1 MKNKIELK
9 KTIIISTITF
19 ISILLLL
26 LFIKIKEYKIYKE
39 NYNNKIE
46 SIINYVIKEYP
57 NITEK
62 ELVEIINSNIDNNTL
77 EQYGIDIKNDEII
90 KENKTNLKKYTT
102 KEIIISILLYLTIIY
117 IYLRYNNKKDKQ
129 IKDITQLINEINKN
143 NYKIKI
149 DDLTEDELSILKQEI
164 YKTTIMLR
172 EQAENSTK
180 DKKEVK
186 KSIEDISH
194 QLKTP
199 LTSILI
205 NIENITENPNMD
217 EKTKEK
223 FLKEI
228 KRETYNIKALVE
240 TLLKLSKFD
249 VNSVEFINKEIK
261 ISKLIEE
268 AINKTEVLA
277 DLKNIKINIKNNT
290 NETMI
295 CDLKWQTE
303 AISNIIKNAIEHSK
317 EDSIIDI
324 KIESNK
330 IYNEI
335 SITNYDAYID
345 EEDQKHLFERFY
357 KAKNSKEESVGIG
370 LALSK
375 SIIEKNNGKIYLT
388 SDKEKTTFTIKYL
401 KY

>member
-19 ISILLLL
+19 ISILLIILSL
-26 LFIKIKEYKIYKE
+26 KIKEYKIYRE
-39 NYNNKIE
+39 NYNKKIE
-46 SIINYVIKEYP
+46 SITTYIIKEYP
-57 NITEK
+57 NITEE
-62 ELVEIINSNIDNNTL
+62 ELIKIINSNINNNTL
-77 EQYGIDIKNDEII
+77 KQYGIDIKEDDITKN
-90 KENKTNLKKYTT
+90 KENFITYTI
-102 KEIIISILLYLTIIY
+102 KEIIIIILLYLTIIY

-143 NYKIKI
+143 NYKIQI

-180 DKKEVK
+180 DKKKIK

-205 NIENITENPNMD
+205 NIDNITENPKMD

-228 KRETYNIKALVE
+228 KRETYNIKELVE
-240 TLLKLSKFD
+240 TLLKLSEID

-261 ISKLIEE
+261 ISNLIEE
-268 AINKTEVLA
+268 ALNKTEVIA
-277 DLKNIKINIKNNT
+277 DLKNIKINIENNT

-317 EDSIIDI
+317 ENSIIDI
-324 KIESNK
+324 KLESNK

-375 SIIEKNNGKIYLT
+375 SIIEKNNGKINV
-388 SDKEKTTFTIKYL
+388 SSNKEKTTFTIKYP

>member
-1 MKNKIELK
+1 MKNKTELK

-26 LFIKIKEYKIYKE
+26 LFIKIKEYKIYRE
-39 NYNNKIE
+39 NYNKKIE
-46 SIINYVIKEYP
+46 SITTYIIKEYP

-129 IKDITQLINEINKN
+129 IKDITKLINEINKN

-277 DLKNIKINIKNNT
+277 DLKNIKINIENNT

-317 EDSIIDI
+317 ENSIIDI
-324 KIESNK
+324 KSESNK

-401 KY
+401 KN

>member
-19 ISILLLL
+19 IYILLLL

>member
-9 KTIIISTITF
+9 KTIIISAVTF
-19 ISILLLL
+19 ISILLIL

-46 SIINYVIKEYP
+46 SITSSVIKEYP
-57 NITEK
+57 NITEQ
-62 ELVEIINSNIDNNTL
+62 ELIKIINSNESNNIL
-77 EQYGIDIKNDEII
+77 KQYGIDLKNDDII
-90 KENKTNLKKYTT
+90 KDNKNNFKKYTIE
-102 KEIIISILLYLTIIY
+102 EIILLIFLYMTIIY

-129 IKDITQLINEINKN
+129 IKDITKLINEINKN

-172 EQAENSTK
+172 EQAENSNK

-217 EKTKEK
+217 NKIKEK

-268 AINKTEVLA
+268 SINKTEVLA
-277 DLKNIKINIKNNT
+277 DLKNIKINIENNT

-324 KIESNK
+324 NLESNK

-375 SIIEKNNGKIYLT
+375 SIIEKNNGKISVS
-388 SDKEKTTFTIKYL
+388 SDKEKTTFTIKYS

>member
-19 ISILLLL
+19 ISILLIILSL
-26 LFIKIKEYKIYKE
+26 KIKEYKIYRE
-39 NYNNKIE
+39 NYNKKIE
-46 SIINYVIKEYP
+46 SITTYIIKEYP
-57 NITEK
+57 NITEE
-62 ELVEIINSNIDNNTL
+62 ELIKIINSNINNNTL
-77 EQYGIDIKNDEII
+77 KQYGIDIKKDDITKN
-90 KENKTNLKKYTT
+90 KENFITYTI
-102 KEIIISILLYLTIIY
+102 KEIIIIILLYLTIIY

-143 NYKIKI
+143 NYKIQI

-180 DKKEVK
+180 DKKEIK

-205 NIENITENPNMD
+205 NIDNITENPKMG

-228 KRETYNIKALVE
+228 KRETYNIKTLVE

-268 AINKTEVLA
+268 ALNKTEVIA
-277 DLKNIKINIKNNT
+277 DLKNIKINIENNT

-317 EDSIIDI
+317 ENSIIDI
-324 KIESNK
+324 KLESNK

-375 SIIEKNNGKIYLT
+375 SIIEKNNGKINV
-388 SDKEKTTFTIKYL
+388 SSNKEKTTFTIKYS

>member
-1 MKNKIELK
+1 MKNKTELK
-9 KTIIISTITF
+9 KTIIISSITF
-19 ISILLLL
+19 ISILSIL
-26 LFIKIKEYKIYKE
+26 LFIKIKEYKLYKE

-46 SIINYVIKEYP
+46 SITTYVIKEYP
-57 NITEK
+57 NITEQ
-62 ELVEIINSNIDNNTL
+62 ELIKIINSNESNNTL
-77 EQYGIDIKNDEII
+77 KQYGIDLKNDDII
-90 KENKTNLKKYTT
+90 KDNKNNFKKYTIE
-102 KEIIISILLYLTIIY
+102 EIIILLFLYVTIIY

-129 IKDITQLINEINKN
+129 IKDITKLINEINKN

-172 EQAENSTK
+172 EQAENSNK

-228 KRETYNIKALVE
+228 KRETYNIKQLVE

-268 AINKTEVLA
+268 SINKTEVLA
-277 DLKNIKINIKNNT
+277 DLKNIKINIENNT

-317 EDSIIDI
+317 ENSIIDI
-324 KIESNK
+324 KLESNK

-357 KAKNSKEESVGIG
+357 KAKNSKEESIGIG

-375 SIIEKNNGKIYLT
+375 SIIEKNNGKISVS
-388 SDKEKTTFTIKYL
+388 SDKEKTTFTIKYF
-401 KY
+401 KN

>member
-19 ISILLLL
+19 ISILLIILSL
-26 LFIKIKEYKIYKE
+26 KIKEYKIYRE
-39 NYNNKIE
+39 NYNKKIE
-46 SIINYVIKEYP
+46 SITTYIIKEYP
-57 NITEK
+57 NITEE
-62 ELVEIINSNIDNNTL
+62 ELIKIINSNINDNTL
-77 EQYGIDIKNDEII
+77 KQYGIDIKEDDITKN
-90 KENKTNLKKYTT
+90 KENFITYTI
-102 KEIIISILLYLTIIY
+102 KEIIIIILLYLTIIY

-143 NYKIKI
+143 NYKIQI

-180 DKKEVK
+180 DKKEIK

-205 NIENITENPNMD
+205 NIDNITENPKMG

-228 KRETYNIKALVE
+228 KRETYNIKTLVE

-268 AINKTEVLA
+268 ALNKTEVIA
-277 DLKNIKINIKNNT
+277 DLKNIKINIENNT

-317 EDSIIDI
+317 ENSIIDI
-324 KIESNK
+324 KLESNK

-375 SIIEKNNGKIYLT
+375 SIIEKNNGKINV
-388 SDKEKTTFTIKYL
+388 SSNKEKTTFTIKYS
-401 KY
+401 KC

>member
-19 ISILLLL
+19 ISILLIILSL
-26 LFIKIKEYKIYKE
+26 KIKEYKIYRE
-39 NYNNKIE
+39 NYNKKIE
-46 SIINYVIKEYP
+46 SITTYIIKEYP
-57 NITEK
+57 NITEE
-62 ELVEIINSNIDNNTL
+62 ELIKIINSNINDNILKEYN
-77 EQYGIDIKNDEII
+77 IDIKEDDITKN
-90 KENKTNLKKYTT
+90 KENFITYTI
-102 KEIIISILLYLTIIY
+102 KEIIIIILLYLTIIY

-143 NYKIKI
+143 NYKIQI

-180 DKKEVK
+180 DKKEIK

-205 NIENITENPNMD
+205 NIDNITENPKMG

-228 KRETYNIKALVE
+228 KRETYNIKTLVE

-268 AINKTEVLA
+268 ALNKTEVIA
-277 DLKNIKINIKNNT
+277 DLKNIKINIENNT

-317 EDSIIDI
+317 ENSIIDI
-324 KIESNK
+324 KLESNK

-375 SIIEKNNGKIYLT
+375 SIIEKNNGKINV
-388 SDKEKTTFTIKYL
+388 SSNKEKTTFTIKYS

>member
-19 ISILLLL
+19 ISILLIILSL
-26 LFIKIKEYKIYKE
+26 KIKEYKIYKE
-39 NYNNKIE
+39 NYNKKIE
-46 SIINYVIKEYP
+46 SITSYIIKEYP
-57 NITEK
+57 NITEE
-62 ELVEIINSNIDNNTL
+62 ELIKIINSNINNNTL
-77 EQYGIDIKNDEII
+77 KQYGIDIKEDDITKN
-90 KENKTNLKKYTT
+90 KENFITYTI
-102 KEIIISILLYLTIIY
+102 KEIIIIILLYLTIIY

-261 ISKLIEE
+261 ISQLIEE
-268 AINKTEVLA
+268 ALNKTEVLA
-277 DLKNIKINIKNNT
+277 DLKNIKINIENNT

-324 KIESNK
+324 KSESNK

-345 EEDQKHLFERFY
+345 EQDQKHLFERFY

-375 SIIEKNNGKIYLT
+375 SIIEKNNGKINVS
-388 SDKEKTTFTIKYL
+388 SDKEKTTFTIKYP
-401 KY
+401 KH

>member
-9 KTIIISTITF
+9 KTIILSAISFIIIISLIITTK
-19 ISILLLL
+19 L
-26 LFIKIKEYKIYKE
+26 KEYKIYKE
-39 NYNNKIE
+39 NYNKKIE
-46 SIINYVIKEYP
+46 SITSYVIKEYP
-57 NITEK
+57 NITEQ
-62 ELVEIINSNIDNNTL
+62 ELIKIINTDKNEEIL
-77 EQYGIDIKNDEII
+77 KKYGIDINLDEII
-90 KENKTNLKKYTT
+90 NENKTNLIKYTIE
-102 KEIIISILLYLTIIY
+102 EISLITLLYIIVLLTY
-117 IYLRYNNKKDKQ
+117 IRYNNKKDKQ
-129 IKDITQLINEINKN
+129 IKDITKLINEINKN

-172 EQAENSTK
+172 EQAENSNK

-199 LTSILI
+199 LTAILI
-205 NIENITENPNMD
+205 NIENITENPKMD
-217 EKTKEK
+217 EKLKEK

-228 KRETYNIKALVE
+228 KRETYNIKTLVE

-268 AINKTEVLA
+268 SLNKTSVLA
-277 DLKNIKINIKNNT
+277 DLKNIKINIENKT

-317 EDSIIDI
+317 ENSNIDI
-324 KIESNK
+324 NIESNK

-335 SITNYDAYID
+335 SITNYEAYID

-357 KAKNSKEESVGIG
+357 KTKNSKEESVGIG

-375 SIIEKNNGKIYLT
+375 SIIEKNNGKISVS
-388 SDKEKTTFTIKYL
+388 SDKEKTTFTIKYS
-401 KY
+401 KH

>member
-9 KTIIISTITF
+9 KTIIISFITF
-19 ISILLLL
+19 ISILLIL

-46 SIINYVIKEYP
+46 SITSSVIKEYP
-57 NITEK
+57 NITEQ
-62 ELVEIINSNIDNNTL
+62 ELIKIINSNESNNIL
-77 EQYGIDIKNDEII
+77 KQYGIDIKNDEII
-90 KENKTNLKKYTT
+90 KENKINLKKYTIE
-102 KEIIISILLYLTIIY
+102 EIILLIFLYMTIIY

-129 IKDITQLINEINKN
+129 IKDITKLINEINKN

-172 EQAENSTK
+172 EQAENSNK

-217 EKTKEK
+217 NKIKEK

-277 DLKNIKINIKNNT
+277 DLKNIKINIENNT

-324 KIESNK
+324 NLESNK

-375 SIIEKNNGKIYLT
+375 SIIEKNNGKISVS
-388 SDKEKTTFTIKYL
+388 SDKEKTTFTIKYS
-401 KY
+401 KN

>member
-9 KTIIISTITF
+9 KTIIISTIPF
-19 ISILLLL
+19 ISILLIILSL
-26 LFIKIKEYKIYKE
+26 KIKEYKIYKE
-39 NYNNKIE
+39 NYNKKIE
-46 SIINYVIKEYP
+46 SITTYIIKEYP
-57 NITEK
+57 NITEE
-62 ELVEIINSNIDNNTL
+62 ELIKIINSNINDNTL
-77 EQYGIDIKNDEII
+77 KQYGIDIKEDDITKN
-90 KENKTNLKKYTT
+90 KENFITYTI
-102 KEIIISILLYLTIIY
+102 KEIIIIILLYLTIIY

-143 NYKIKI
+143 NYKIQI

-180 DKKEVK
+180 DKKEIK

-205 NIENITENPNMD
+205 NIDNITENHNMD

-228 KRETYNIKALVE
+228 KRETYNIKELVE

-268 AINKTEVLA
+268 ALNKTEVIA
-277 DLKNIKINIKNNT
+277 DLKNIKINIENNT

-317 EDSIIDI
+317 ENSIIDI
-324 KIESNK
+324 KLESNK

-375 SIIEKNNGKIYLT
+375 SIIEKNNGKINV
-388 SDKEKTTFTIKYL
+388 SSNKEKTTFTIKYS